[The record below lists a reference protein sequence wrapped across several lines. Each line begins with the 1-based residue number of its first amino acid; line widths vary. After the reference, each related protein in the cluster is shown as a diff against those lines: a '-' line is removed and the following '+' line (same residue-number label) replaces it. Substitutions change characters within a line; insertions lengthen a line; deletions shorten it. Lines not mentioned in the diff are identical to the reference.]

1 MSTKTCKKFA
11 CVRHQK
17 IHEWGYGRSSSGK
30 KSEKKNGTTGAWS
43 HDIRLLET
51 PNADPKRLSKNMLV
65 CAETGWKFEELSD
78 KVKERTGCMDPEFIT
93 KKAKAKLKE
102 HNITPRPDQV
112 KASML
117 VAFVSPEFLRRGTP
131 DGKIDRNRLNKW
143 AKGTLAFALRKHG
156 LGLLAAI
163 IHDDELNPHM
173 HIYLVPLIE
182 KDVTPRGPRKKN
194 AKDKRKQP
202 VRKVVLSCNDLFGPD
217 PYKKVLAPNGK
228 IMKVRTGKGTCSQ
241 MQDEYAAI
249 LQAHGL
255 KVVRGVRT
263 NSLQKPLPHQTIAK
277 LHGKSAAISEQ
288 IAGMSDAEVRKYAEE
303 IANLAADAARLKKE
317 RDHYHVVASDYQRLL
332 PVGDV
337 ISALTGIDPLP
348 EPHPDGTGEGKKK
361 RVILTEFL
369 LPNGQRIGISA
380 GNKFENLTP
389 EIPFLGSNGKRL
401 RGKGAVDAVV
411 FITGWT
417 PPQAIEWIADNFGTD
432 DAKKAAAEKIEEEI
446 EETKDDNER
455 AERKDHAAKITREL
469 ETPVESQWPAAMEIL
484 TKTFNFRPDQIKDL
498 HELNLIDANQF
509 GHLLFQKSCWD
520 DDNDL
525 IPTGRIIIDPKNP
538 EAPLKET
545 GDSGLFMSIKS
556 GTTNAV
562 ICASA
567 LDALA
572 IKAAPEHHESS
583 IFVVG
588 QRPNKETKKAVVRI
602 VKAYKDKLVLAE
614 NLTAAGMN
622 LAAWIHD
629 VFGDTIRKLPLPDG
643 FRHWLDYHL
652 RPTIQADSPKP
663 PVVRP
668 PEKWMTGPTDIE
680 MQ

>member
-432 DAKKAAAEKIEEEI
+432 DAKKAAAEKVEEEI
-446 EETKDDNER
+446 EETKEDHER
-455 AERKDHAAKITREL
+455 AIRKDHAAKITLEL
-469 ETPVESQWPAAMEIL
+469 ETTVESQWPAAMEIL

>member
-1 MSTKTCKKFA
+1 MSTKTCKNFA

-17 IHEWGYGRSSSGK
+17 IHDWGYGRSSSGK

-43 HDIRLLET
+43 HDIRVLET
-51 PNADPKRLSKNMLV
+51 PNADSKRMSKNMIV

-78 KVKERTGCMDPEFIT
+78 KTKERTGCMNPEFIT
-93 KKAKAKLKE
+93 RKAQAKLKE
-102 HNITPRPDQV
+102 HGITPRPDQV

-117 VAFVSPEFLRRGTP
+117 VAFVSPEYLRAGTP

-143 AKGTLAFALRKHG
+143 ANGTLAFALKKYG

-173 HIYLVPLIE
+173 HIYLVPLVE
-182 KDVTPRGPRKKN
+182 KDVTPRGPRRKN
-194 AKDKRKQP
+194 AKDKRKPP
-202 VRKVVLSCNDLFGPD
+202 VKKVVLTCNDMFGPD
-217 PYKKVLAPNGK
+217 PYKKVLSPNGK
-228 IMKVRTGKGTCSQ
+228 TMKVRTGKGTCSQ
-241 MQDEYAAI
+241 MQDEYAAT

-263 NSLQKPLPHQTIAK
+263 IGLQKPLPYQTIAK
-277 LHGKSAAISEQ
+277 MHGKSAAISEQ
-288 IAGMSDAEVRKYAEE
+288 IASMSDAEVRKYAEQV
-303 IANLAADAARLKKE
+303 ANLAADAAQLKIE
-317 RDHYHVVASDYQRLL
+317 RDHYHVVASEYQRSL
-332 PVGDV
+332 PVGEV
-337 ISALTGIDPLP
+337 ISVLTGIDPLP
-348 EPHPDGTGEGKKK
+348 DPHPDGTGEVKKK

-389 EIPFLGSNGKRL
+389 EIPFLGSNGKRF

-417 PPQAIEWIADNFGTD
+417 PPQAIEWIADNFGTGE
-432 DAKKAAAEKIEEEI
+432 AKKAAAEKIEEEI
-446 EETKDDNER
+446 EDTKEDHER
-455 AERKDHAAKITREL
+455 AIRKDHAAKITMEL

-484 TKTFNFRPDQIKDL
+484 TNTFNFRLDQIKDL

-520 DDNDL
+520 DDKDL

-538 EAPLKET
+538 EAPIKET

-556 GTTNAV
+556 VTKNAV

-572 IKAAPEHHESS
+572 ISATPEHRQSS
-583 IFVVG
+583 IFVVS
-588 QRPNKETKKAVVRI
+588 QRPDETTSKAIARI
-602 VKAYKDKLVLAE
+602 VKAYKDKLVIAE
-614 NLTAAGMN
+614 NLTTAGRN
-622 LAAWIHD
+622 LAAWLHE
-629 VFGDTIRKLPLPDG
+629 VFGDTIGKLPLPDG
-643 FRHWLDYHL
+643 FRHWLDFHL
-652 RPTIQADSPKP
+652 RPKIKTESPKP

-668 PEKWMTGPTDIE
+668 PEKGMTGPTDIE